1 MSRNSIISRKAMNAQ
16 SMRPLTCLPALITAA
31 CFAAT
36 PALSQ
41 VVPNETDLFVNR
53 INDAA
58 KALGS
63 QPKLGKLSE
72 TDRQK
77 LTEFVVGNMLFVILH
92 EMGHAAITQLSIPV
106 LGKPED
112 AADSFAAV
120 GLIRIGSTFT
130 QRVLG
135 DAAKGWFL
143 NDRRDVATDDTVAF
157 YDEHGLD
164 QQRAYQIVCFMVGS
178 DDEKFKDLAK
188 EVKLPP
194 ERQDTCGGDYSNA
207 SWSWD
212 QVLKPHVRQSDQ
224 PVTKIDVIYGEAK
237 GPLETVANMMKSIG
251 LLEALA
257 THTGEAFVWPAPFTL
272 EAQTC
277 GFPNARW
284 DLQTH
289 KLVVCYE
296 LAADFA
302 DLYRTYGMT
311 EMKVRPLQTAIHKAA
326 AAVSK
331 KITNVRAKR
340 GGRS

>member
-1 MSRNSIISRKAMNAQ
+1 MRRSRSS
-16 SMRPLTCLPALITAA
+16 
-31 CFAAT
+31 
-36 PALSQ
+36 
-41 VVPNETDLFVNR
+41 
-53 INDAA
+53 
-58 KALGS
+58 
-63 QPKLGKLSE
+63 
-72 TDRQK
+72 
-77 LTEFVVGNMLFVILH
+77 
-92 EMGHAAITQLSIPV
+92 SIPV

-130 QRVLG
+130 QRVLA

-212 QVLKPHVRQSDQ
+212 QVLKPHVRTADQ

-257 THTGEAFVWPAPFTL
+257 THTGEAFVWPAPFTI

-277 GFPNARW
+277 GFPECTLGPADPQAGRLLRARGG
-284 DLQTH
+284 L
-289 KLVVCYE
+289 
-296 LAADFA
+296 
-302 DLYRTYGMT
+302 R
-311 EMKVRPLQTAIHKAA
+311 RPLPHLRHDGDEGPSVADGGPQGSGGGVKARQQRA
-326 AAVSK
+326 RKARRSILRSV
-331 KITNVRAKR
+331 VR
-340 GGRS
+340 GSSSMNS

>member
-1 MSRNSIISRKAMNAQ
+1 MDART
-16 SMRPLTCLPALITAA
+16 MRLFALPALLSALCCATAA
-31 CFAAT
+31 LAQAE
-36 PALSQ
+36 
-41 VVPNETDLFVNR
+41 PNETDQFLAR
-53 INDAA
+53 INAA
-58 KALGS
+58 AHALGS
-63 QPKLGKLSE
+63 QPRLAKLSE
-72 TDRQK
+72 QDRQK
-77 LTEFVVGNMLFVILH
+77 LTEFVVGNMMFVILH
-92 EMGHAAITQLSIPV
+92 ELGHAAITQLSIPV

-120 GLIRIGSTFT
+120 GLIRIGSGFT
-130 QRVLG
+130 QRVLA

-143 NDRRDVATDDTVAF
+143 NDRRDRATDDNVAF

-178 DDEKFKDLAK
+178 DDEKFKDLAN

-194 ERQDTCGGDYSNA
+194 ERQETCAGDYSNA

-212 QVLKPHVRQSDQ
+212 QVLKPHVRMPDQ
-224 PVTKIDVIYGEAK
+224 PVTKIDVVYGEAK
-237 GPLETVANMMKSIG
+237 GPLEIAANTMKSIQ
-251 LLEALA
+251 LLEVLA
-257 THTGEAFVWPAPFTL
+257 THTAEAFVWPAPFTL

-302 DLYRTYGMT
+302 DLYRSYGMT
-311 EMKVRPLQTAIHKAA
+311 EMKVRPLQTAVHKAS

-331 KITNVRAKR
+331 KVTNVRAKR

>member
-1 MSRNSIISRKAMNAQ
+1 MSHASNISRYAMNAKP
-16 SMRPLTCLPALITAA
+16 MRPLICVPAIIAGL

-41 VVPNETDLFVNR
+41 AVSNETDLFVGR
-53 INDAA
+53 INAA
-58 KALGS
+58 AHALGT
-63 QPKLGKLSE
+63 QPKLAKLSE
-72 TDRQK
+72 QDRQK

-92 EMGHAAITQLSIPV
+92 ELGHAAITQLSIPV

-130 QRVLG
+130 QRVLA

-178 DDEKFKDLAK
+178 DDEKFKALAA

-194 ERQDTCGGDYSNA
+194 ERQDTCAGDYSNA

-212 QVLKPHVRQSDQ
+212 QVLKPHVRTPDQ
-224 PVTKIDVIYGEAK
+224 PENDIRVIYGEAK
-237 GPLETVANMMKSIG
+237 GPLETAANTMKSIG
-251 LLEALA
+251 LLEAIG
-257 THTGEAFVWPAPFTL
+257 THTAEAFAWPAPFTL

-302 DLYRTYGMT
+302 ELYRAYGMT
-311 EMKVRPLQTAIHKAA
+311 EMKVRPLQAAVHKAA

-331 KITNVRAKR
+331 RVNNVRAKR

>member
-1 MSRNSIISRKAMNAQ
+1 MNPRPI
-16 SMRPLTCLPALITAA
+16 RPLTCLPALLTALS
-31 CFAAT
+31 FAST
-36 PALSQ
+36 PAFSQ
-41 VVPNETDLFVNR
+41 AVPNETDMFVNR

-106 LGKPED
+106 IGKPED

-130 QRVLG
+130 QRVLA

-212 QVLKPHVRQSDQ
+212 QVLKPHVRQPDQ

-257 THTGEAFVWPAPFTL
+257 THTGEAFVWPAPFTI

-311 EMKVRPLQTAIHKAA
+311 EMKVRPMAAAVHKAA
-326 AAVSK
+326 AAATK
-331 KITNVRAKR
+331 RFNNVRAKR

>member
-1 MSRNSIISRKAMNAQ
+1 MNAQ
-16 SMRPLTCLPALITAA
+16 SMRPLLCLPALLTALS
-31 CFAAT
+31 FAAT
-36 PALSQ
+36 PAFSQ
-41 VVPNETDLFVNR
+41 AVPNETDLFVAR
-53 INDAA
+53 INAA
-58 KALGS
+58 AHALS
-63 QPKLGKLSE
+63 TQPKLAKLSE
-72 TDRQK
+72 QDRQK

-92 EMGHAAITQLSIPV
+92 ELGHAAITQLSIPV
-106 LGKPED
+106 LGRSED

-120 GLIRIGSTFT
+120 GLIRIGSAFT
-130 QRVLG
+130 QRVLA

-194 ERQDTCGGDYSNA
+194 ERQDTCAGDYSNA

-212 QVLKPHVRQSDQ
+212 QVLKPHVRPPDQ
-224 PVTKIDVIYGEAK
+224 PPTKIDVIYGEAK

-251 LLEALA
+251 LLEAIG
-257 THTGEAFVWPAPFTL
+257 THTAEAFVWPAPFTI
-272 EAQTC
+272 EGQTC

-289 KLVVCYE
+289 KLIVCYE

-311 EMKVRPLQTAIHKAA
+311 EMKVRPMAAAVHKAA
-326 AAVSK
+326 ASAAKRVN
-331 KITNVRAKR
+331 NVRAKR

>member
-1 MSRNSIISRKAMNAQ
+1 MNAQ
-16 SMRPLTCLPALITAA
+16 ALRPLICVPALLTAV

-36 PALSQ
+36 PAFSQ
-41 VVPNETDLFVNR
+41 AVPNETDLFVKR

-58 KALGS
+58 HALGS
-63 QPKLGKLSE
+63 QPKLSKLSE

-106 LGKPED
+106 LGRPED

-130 QRVLG
+130 QRVLA

-178 DDEKFKDLAK
+178 DDEKFKDLAN
-188 EVKLPP
+188 EVKLPA

-212 QVLKPHVRQSDQ
+212 QVLKPHVRQPDQ

-251 LLEALA
+251 LLEAIG
-257 THTGEAFVWPAPFTL
+257 THTAEAFVWPAPFTI
-272 EAQTC
+272 EGQTC

-311 EMKVRPLQTAIHKAA
+311 EMKVRPLQTAVHKAA

-340 GGRS
+340 AGRS

>member
-1 MSRNSIISRKAMNAQ
+1 MSHNSIISRKAMNPR
-16 SMRPLTCLPALITAA
+16 SIRPLTCVPALLAVLA
-31 CFAAT
+31 FAAT
-36 PALSQ
+36 PAFSQ
-41 VVPNETDLFVNR
+41 AVPNETDLFVNR

-58 KALGS
+58 KALGG
-63 QPKLGKLSE
+63 QPKVGKLSE

-130 QRVLG
+130 QRVLA

-143 NDRRDVATDDTVAF
+143 NDRRDTATDDTVAF

-188 EVKLPP
+188 EVKLPS

-212 QVLKPHVRQSDQ
+212 QVLKPHVRQPDQ

-257 THTGEAFVWPAPFTL
+257 THTGEAFVWPAPFTI

-284 DLQTH
+284 DFQTH

-311 EMKVRPLQTAIHKAA
+311 EMKVRPMAAAVHKAA
-326 AAVSK
+326 AAATK
-331 KITNVRAKR
+331 RFNNVRAKR